1 LDVPEVFRAIR
12 VREHVAFVLGPD
24 PRLVDVEAFGQRSEA
39 ESVRRLTPEP
49 AVGTIRLTKP
59 ALRRRICRA
68 VASRAKICCITMLA
82 IKNLRKSFGSVVAVD
97 DVSFTLGRGQLLG
110 LLGPNGAGK
119 TTTVSMIAGLVT
131 PEQGEVLIEGARL
144 SGDTDLKKRR
154 IGLVPQDLA
163 LYDELSARANLR
175 FFGAL
180 YGLSG
185 VTLEKAIASAMELV
199 GLIDRIKDRVATYS
213 GGMKRRLNLAA
224 GLLHDPDILLLDE
237 PTVGVDPQSRNA
249 IFDNLELLKRRGKA
263 LLYTTHYMEEV
274 ERLAD
279 RIVVMDHGR
288 VIAEDT
294 LDGLQSRVA
303 TVGGGRATL
312 ESVFLTLTGRSLR
325 D

>member
-1 LDVPEVFRAIR
+1 MLD
-12 VREHVAFVLGPD
+12 
-24 PRLVDVEAFGQRSEA
+24 
-39 ESVRRLTPEP
+39 
-49 AVGTIRLTKP
+49 
-59 ALRRRICRA
+59 
-68 VASRAKICCITMLA
+68 
-82 IKNLRKSFGSVVAVD
+82 IKHLRKSFGSLVAVD
-97 DVSFTLGRGQLLG
+97 GVSFSVERGQLVG

-119 TTTVSMIAGLVT
+119 TTTVSMIAGLIT
-131 PEQGEVLIEGARL
+131 PEQGEVLVEGARL
-144 SGDTDLKKRR
+144 SGDTDPKKRR

-185 VTLEKAIASAMELV
+185 AALDHSIASTLELV
-199 GLIDRIKDRVATYS
+199 GLADRVNDRVAKFS

-249 IFDNLELLKRRGKA
+249 IFDNLELLKSRGKA

-279 RIVVMDHGR
+279 RIVVVDHGK
-288 VIAEDT
+288 VIADDT
-294 LDGLQSRVA
+294 LAGLQSRVA
-303 TVGGGRATL
+303 VAGERATL